1 MQNTNQ
7 EKRSYQINQDF
18 ILGKKLE
25 GGIKLSTVTDFKPA
39 GDQPEAI
46 KKLISGVKNKNN
58 EQVLLGVTGSG
69 KTFTMAKIIEE
80 LNRPS
85 LILAPNKTLAAQLY
99 GEMKSFFPNNAV
111 EYFVSYYDYYTPEAY
126 VPRSD
131 TYIEKEA
138 SINEQID
145 RMRHSATRSLLERD
159 DVIIV
164 ASVSCIYGLGSVESY
179 SKMTISIKKNNEY
192 NREKI
197 IKTLV
202 DLQYKRN
209 DQNFYRGTFR
219 VRGDNLEIFPSHLED
234 RAWRIS
240 IFKDKIDNIVE
251 FDPLTGNKIKDLE
264 FIKIYANSHYITP
277 RPTLDQA
284 IKEIKKELELTLEK
298 HKSENKLLEAQRLDE
313 RTRFDLEMLEATGTC
328 AGIENYSRFLT
339 GRNPG
344 EPPPTL
350 FEYFPDNTLIFVDES
365 HVTVPQLNGMY
376 KGDYTRKK
384 TLSEYGFRLPS
395 CMDNRPLKFEE
406 WNAMRTQTIFVSAT
420 PGPWE
425 LEQTS
430 GKFTEQVIRPT
441 GLCDPEIQIRPAK
454 NQVDDLLA
462 ECREI
467 SKKNYRSLVTTLTK
481 RMAEDLTEYLHE
493 NGIKV
498 RYMHSDIDTLERI
511 EIMRDLRMGVFD
523 VLVGINLLREGLD
536 IPECGLV
543 AILDADKEGF
553 LRSERSLIQTVGRAA
568 RNLEGKA
575 ILYADKK
582 TKSIEKTIQ
591 ETDRRRK
598 IQEKYNKKNNITATS
613 IKKGISDILE
623 SVYEKDY
630 AKNNLNIELG
640 HNLKK
645 HLKALKKR
653 MKESAENLEFEE
665 AAKTRDEIRKLEA
678 SELEIG
684 INPKL
689 NKSKLNNRVYPEGRS
704 TQGKPGTRPKRKR

>member
-1 MQNTNQ
+1 MQNTYQ
-7 EKRSYQINQDF
+7 EKQSYPMYQDF

-46 KKLISGVKNKNN
+46 KKLISGIKNKSN

-179 SKMTISIKKNNEY
+179 SKMTIGIKKNNEY

-197 IKTLV
+197 IKTFV

-251 FDPLTGNKIKDLE
+251 FDPLTGNKIKNLD

-284 IKEIKKELELTLEK
+284 IREIKKELESTLKK

-339 GRNPG
+339 GRKPG

-406 WNAMRTQTIFVSAT
+406 WNTMRTQTIFVSAT

-462 ECREI
+462 ECKEVA
-467 SKKNYRSLVTTLTK
+467 KKNYRTLVTTLTK

-493 NGIKV
+493 NGVRV

-553 LRSERSLIQTVGRAA
+553 LRSERSLIQTIGRAA
-568 RNLEGKA
+568 RNIEGKA

-582 TKSIEKTIQ
+582 TKSIENAIR
-591 ETDRRRK
+591 ETERRRK

-613 IKKGISDILE
+613 IKKGIVDILE

-630 AKNNLNIELG
+630 AKSNLNIELG